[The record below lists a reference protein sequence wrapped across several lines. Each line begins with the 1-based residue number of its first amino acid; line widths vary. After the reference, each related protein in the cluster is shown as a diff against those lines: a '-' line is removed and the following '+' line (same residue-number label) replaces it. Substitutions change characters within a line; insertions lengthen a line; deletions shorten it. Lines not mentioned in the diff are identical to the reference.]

1 MEHVNH
7 RGAPA
12 PGPDSPERPA
22 LTPESA
28 TPGESGQAVQGGK
41 ENGQGDGIGAAA
53 DAQITPTT
61 QKADATLQARA
72 ALAGFELVKLPDGY
86 VISRWGESKHLADP
100 AAVHAFLVRVG
111 APS

>member
-1 MEHVNH
+1 MEHITH
-7 RGAPA
+7 HGHG
-12 PGPDSPERPA
+12 PGPAAPERPA
-22 LTPESA
+22 LTPETRMPAGELLASLGEARIGTDDASINDDA
-28 TPGESGQAVQGGK
+28 TERK
-41 ENGQGDGIGAAA
+41 TAA
-53 DAQITPTT
+53 D
-61 QKADATLQARA
+61 KATATLQARA